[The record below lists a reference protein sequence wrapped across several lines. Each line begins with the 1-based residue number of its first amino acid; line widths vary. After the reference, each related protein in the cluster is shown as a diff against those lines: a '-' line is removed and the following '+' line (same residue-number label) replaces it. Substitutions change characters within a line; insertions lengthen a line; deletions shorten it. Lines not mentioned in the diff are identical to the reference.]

1 MEEEQEMEN
10 REEMEDAAVEAALD
24 ILLMQE
30 VVVLQL
36 VALAPTQ
43 EVELT

>member
-1 MEEEQEMEN
+1 MEEEQEMEIQ
-10 REEMEDAAVEAALD
+10 EEMEDAAVEAALD
-24 ILLMQE
+24 ILLKQE